1 MELEIV
7 KWIVFAGLG
16 LAVYFLKRTI
26 ELNDQKIRDLDT
38 KVLAVTLEQQ
48 TIKQEYLHKSDFKD
62 FKAELKGWFE
72 EMKLDLRALR
82 DHKDV

>member
-7 KWIVFAGLG
+7 KWIVFSGLG
-16 LAVYFLKRTI
+16 LAIYFLKRTI
-26 ELNDQKIRDLDT
+26 ELNDQKIQDLET
-38 KVLAVTLEQQ
+38 TLLAVVFEQQ
-48 TIKQEYLHKSDFKD
+48 HMQQDYLHKNDFKE

-72 EMKLDLRALR
+72 EMKQDIRALR

>member
-7 KWIVFAGLG
+7 KWFVFAGLG

-26 ELNDQKIRDLDT
+26 ELNDQKIKDLDT
-38 KVLAVTLEQQ
+38 KVLAISLEQQ
-48 TIKQEYLHKSDFKD
+48 NMKQDYLHKSDFKE
-62 FKAELKGWFE
+62 FKTELKGWFE
-72 EMKLDLRALR
+72 EMKLDIRALR

>member
-26 ELNDQKIRDLDT
+26 ELNDQKIKDLET
-38 KVLAVTLEQQ
+38 KLLALALELQ
-48 TIKQEYLHKSDFKD
+48 TIKQDYLHKSDFKE
-62 FKAELKGWFE
+62 FKVELRGWFE
-72 EMKLDLRALR
+72 EMKLDIRALR